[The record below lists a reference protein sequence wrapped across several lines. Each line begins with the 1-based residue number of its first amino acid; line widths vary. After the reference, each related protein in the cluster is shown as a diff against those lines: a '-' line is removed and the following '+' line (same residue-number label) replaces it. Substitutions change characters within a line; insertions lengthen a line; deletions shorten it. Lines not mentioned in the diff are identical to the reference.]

1 MTEKGKGK
9 EQPASATTAPK
20 PRAKVAKAGLATVSP
35 PPVAGPSAPRV
46 RPGPLGIRRPYVEI
60 TVSRK
65 RKFVEVEESNN
76 DLEDDEG
83 NHEDDDDDEDAY
95 MAGRLNG
102 LNTFVAM
109 FETAFGALKKE
120 VAEIDSYIVNKRRRR
135 NQ

>member
-9 EQPASATTAPK
+9 EQTASATTAPK
-20 PRAKVAKAGLATVSP
+20 PRPKVAKAGLATVSP
-35 PPVAGPSAPRV
+35 QPVAGPSAPRV

-60 TVSRK
+60 NVSRK
-65 RKFVEVEESNN
+65 RKFVEIEESNN
-76 DLEDDEG
+76 DPEDDED
-83 NHEDDDDDEDAY
+83 NHEDDEDAY

-120 VAEIDSYIVNKRRRR
+120 VADIDSYIVKKRRRR
-135 NQ
+135 NH